1 MAKKRMNGEGSWTKR
16 DNGTWKLS
24 VSYKGIGRKYFYGT
38 KQECLDKKNKFE
50 ALLSSNIVGDKDV
63 LFKDFIRSWLREI
76 KQPAVKANSYDRLEY
91 VIESTLIKRIGNLS
105 LKQIDDN
112 LIQTMVINK
121 MKEEGYAYTT
131 IKKTYST
138 LGQALKYA
146 AVRGKIEKNPMNDV
160 YLPKRSLFE
169 NKKIRFLSDEERNK
183 LVSTCYMTFQNGS
196 RVYKFGAFY
205 IFLLYTGLRLGEAL
219 ALKWS
224 DIDFNKRTVNVS
236 RTIVYIKDRSKNDG
250 SKILIDQTST
260 KNGVSRIV
268 YLSDMAI
275 EALEDLKK
283 QMGYDPNGYIMQTKN
298 KTILYPADAYK
309 IFQRILKRAGIEQ
322 CGIHALRHSFVSLMI
337 NNGIPITVVSQMV
350 GHTNIGITM
359 KIYTH
364 LLEETQL
371 ESMSIM
377 KNLK

>member
-38 KQECLDKKNKFE
+38 KQECLDKRNKFE
-50 ALLSSNIVGDKDV
+50 ALLSSGIVGDKDV
-63 LFKDFIRSWLREI
+63 LFKDFMRSWLKEI
-76 KQPAVKANSYDRLEY
+76 KQPAVKPNSYDRLEY
-91 VIESTLIKRIGNLS
+91 VTESTLINRIGNLS

-112 LIQTMVINK
+112 LIQTMIINK
-121 MKEEGYAYTT
+121 MKEEGYAYAT

-146 AVRGKIEKNPMNDV
+146 AARGKIDKNPMNDV
-160 YLPKRSLFE
+160 FLPNRSLFE
-169 NKKIRFLSDEERNK
+169 NKKIRFLSDEERNR
-183 LVSTCYMTFQNGS
+183 LVTTCYMTFQNGG
-196 RVYKFGAFY
+196 RIYKFGTFY
-205 IFLLYTGLRLGEAL
+205 VFLLYTGLRLGEAL

-224 DIDFNKRTVNVS
+224 DIDLEKRTVNVS
-236 RTIVYIKDRSKNDG
+236 RTIVYVRDRSKNDG
-250 SKILIDQTST
+250 SKILVDQTST
-260 KNGVSRIV
+260 KNGMSRIV

-298 KTILYPADAYK
+298 KTILYPADVYK
-309 IFQRILKRAGIEQ
+309 IFQRILKRANIEQ

-337 NNGIPITVVSQMV
+337 NNGIPITMVSQMV

-371 ESMSIM
+371 ESMSII
-377 KNLK
+377 KSLK

>member
-63 LFKDFIRSWLREI
+63 LFKDFIRSWLKEI

-146 AVRGKIEKNPMNDV
+146 AARGKIEKNPMNDV

-183 LVSTCYMTFQNGS
+183 LVSTCYMKFENGR

-205 IFLLYTGLRLGEAL
+205 VFLLYTGLRLGEAL

-224 DIDFNKRTVNVS
+224 DVDFNKRTINVS
-236 RTIVYIKDRSKNDG
+236 RTIVYVKDRSKNDG

-260 KNGVSRIV
+260 KNGLSRVV

-275 EALEDLKK
+275 EALEDLKR

-309 IFQRILKRAGIEQ
+309 IFQRILKRADIEQ

-337 NNGIPITVVSQMV
+337 NNGVPITVVSQMV

-371 ESMSIM
+371 ESMSII

>member
-1 MAKKRMNGEGSWTKR
+1 MTKKRMNGEGSWTKR

-38 KQECLDKKNKFE
+38 KQECLDKKRKFE
-50 ALLSSNIVGDKDV
+50 ALLSSNIVGDKDI
-63 LFKDFIRSWLREI
+63 LFKDFIRAWLKEI

-91 VIESTLIKRIGNLS
+91 VTETTLITKIGNLS

-121 MKEEGYAYTT
+121 MKEEGYAHAT

-146 AVRGKIEKNPMNDV
+146 VARGKIDKNPMNDV
-160 YLPKRSLFE
+160 FLPNRSLFE
-169 NKKIRFLSDEERNK
+169 NKKIRFLSDEERNR
-183 LVSTCYMTFQNGS
+183 LVTTCYMTFQNGG
-196 RVYKFGAFY
+196 RIYKFGAFY
-205 IFLLYTGLRLGEAL
+205 VFLLYTGLRLGEAL

-224 DIDFNKRTVNVS
+224 DIDLEKRTVNVS
-236 RTIVYIKDRSKNDG
+236 RTIVYVRDRSKNDG
-250 SKILIDQTST
+250 SKILVDQTST
-260 KNGVSRIV
+260 KNGMSRVV

-283 QMGYDPNGYIMQTKN
+283 QMGYCPDGYIMQTKN

-309 IFQRILKRAGIEQ
+309 IFQRILKRANVEQ

-337 NNGIPITVVSQMV
+337 NNGIPITMVSQMV
-350 GHTNIGITM
+350 GHANIGITM

-371 ESMSIM
+371 ESMSII
-377 KNLK
+377 KSLK

>member
-24 VSYKGIGRKYFYGT
+24 VSYKGLGRKYFYGT
-38 KQECLDKKNKFE
+38 KQECIEKKNKFE
-50 ALLSSNIVGDKDV
+50 ALLSSNIVGDKDI
-63 LFKDFIRSWLREI
+63 LFKDFIRAWLKEI
-76 KQPAVKANSYDRLEY
+76 KQPAVKPNSYDRLEY
-91 VIESTLIKRIGNLS
+91 VTESTLITRIGNLS

-121 MKEEGYAYTT
+121 MKEEGYAYAT

-146 AVRGKIEKNPMNDV
+146 AARGKIDKNPMNDV
-160 YLPKRSLFE
+160 FLPNRSLFE
-169 NKKIRFLSDEERNK
+169 NKKIRFLSDEERTK
-183 LVSTCYMTFQNGS
+183 LVSTCYMKFQNGS

-205 IFLLYTGLRLGEAL
+205 VFLLYTGLRLGEAL

-224 DIDFNKRTVNVS
+224 DIDLEKRTVNVS
-236 RTIVYIKDRSKNDG
+236 RTIVYVRDRSKNDG
-250 SKILIDQTST
+250 SKILVDQTST
-260 KNGVSRIV
+260 KNGMSRIV

-298 KTILYPADAYK
+298 KTILYPADVYK
-309 IFQRILKRAGIEQ
+309 IFQRILKRANIEQ

-337 NNGIPITVVSQMV
+337 NNGIPITMVSQMV
-350 GHTNIGITM
+350 GHANIGITM

-364 LLEETQL
+364 LLEETQI
-371 ESMSIM
+371 ESMSII

>member
-24 VSYKGIGRKYFYGT
+24 ISYKGLGRKYFYGT
-38 KQECLDKKNKFE
+38 KQECLEKKNKFE
-50 ALLSSNIVGDKDV
+50 ALLSSNIVGDKDI
-63 LFKDFIRSWLREI
+63 LFKDFIRAWLKEI
-76 KQPAVKANSYDRLEY
+76 KQPSVKSNSYDRLEY
-91 VIESTLIKRIGNLS
+91 VTETTLIKRIGNLS

-112 LIQTMVINK
+112 LIQTMIINK
-121 MKEEGYAYTT
+121 MKEEGYAYAT

-146 AVRGKIEKNPMNDV
+146 TARGKIEKNPMNDV
-160 YLPKRSLFE
+160 FLPKRSLFE
-169 NKKIRFLSDEERNK
+169 NKKIRFLSDEERTK
-183 LVSTCYMTFQNGS
+183 LVSTCYMKFENGR

-205 IFLLYTGLRLGEAL
+205 VFLLYTGLRLGEAL

-224 DIDFNKRTVNVS
+224 DIDFKKRTVNVS
-236 RTIVYIKDRSKNDG
+236 RTIVYVKDRSKNDG
-250 SKILIDQTST
+250 SKILIDQAST
-260 KNGVSRIV
+260 KNGLSRTV

-275 EALEDLKK
+275 DALEDLKK
-283 QMGYDPNGYIMQTKN
+283 QMGYYPDGYIMQTKN

-309 IFQRILKRAGIEQ
+309 IFQRILKRADIEQ
-322 CGIHALRHSFVSLMI
+322 CSIHALRHSFVSLMI
-337 NNGIPITVVSQMV
+337 NNGVPITMVSQMV
-350 GHTNIGITM
+350 GHANIGITM

-371 ESMSIM
+371 ESMTII
-377 KNLK
+377 KKLK

>member
-63 LFKDFIRSWLREI
+63 LFKDFVRAWLKEI
-76 KQPAVKANSYDRLEY
+76 KQPAVKSNSYDRLEY
-91 VIESTLIKRIGNLS
+91 VIETTLIKRIGNLS

-121 MKEEGYAYTT
+121 MKEEGYAYAT

-146 AVRGKIEKNPMNDV
+146 VARGKIEKNPIDNV
-160 YLPKRSLFE
+160 FLPKRSLFE
-169 NKKIRFLSDEERNK
+169 NKTIRFLSDEERDK
-183 LVSTCYMTFQNGS
+183 LVSTCYMTFQNGN

-205 IFLLYTGLRLGEAL
+205 VFLLYTGLRLGEAL
-219 ALKWS
+219 ALKWT
-224 DIDFNKRTVNVS
+224 DIDLEKRTVSVS

-260 KNGVSRIV
+260 KNGLSRIV

-283 QMGYDPNGYIMQTKN
+283 QMGYNPNGYIMQTKN
-298 KTILYPADAYK
+298 KTILYPADVYK

-337 NNGIPITVVSQMV
+337 NNGIPITMVSQMV

-371 ESMSIM
+371 ESMAII
-377 KNLK
+377 KDLK

>member
-50 ALLSSNIVGDKDV
+50 ALLSSNIVGNKDV
-63 LFKDFIRSWLREI
+63 LFKDFIRSWLKEI
-76 KQPAVKANSYDRLEY
+76 KQPAIKPNSYDRLEY
-91 VIESTLIKRIGNLS
+91 VTETTLIKRIGNLS

-112 LIQTMVINK
+112 LIQTMIINK
-121 MKEEGYAYTT
+121 MKEEGYAHGT

-146 AVRGKIEKNPMNDV
+146 VARGKIDNNPMDDV
-160 YLPKRSLFE
+160 FLPKRSLFE

-183 LVSTCYMTFQNGS
+183 LVSTCYMTFKNGE

-205 IFLLYTGLRLGEAL
+205 VFLLYTGLRLGEAL

-224 DIDFNKRTVNVS
+224 DVNLEKRTISVS

-250 SKILIDQTST
+250 SKILVDQAST
-260 KNGVSRIV
+260 KSGMSRTV
-268 YLSDMAI
+268 FLSDMAI

-283 QMGYDPNGYIMQTKN
+283 QMGYDPEGYIMRTKN
-298 KTILYPADAYK
+298 KTILYPADVYK
-309 IFQRILKRAGIEQ
+309 IFQRILKRAGIER
-322 CGIHALRHSFVSLMI
+322 CGVHALRHSFVSLMI
-337 NNGIPITVVSQMV
+337 NNGIPITMVSQMV
-350 GHTNIGITM
+350 GHANIGITM

-364 LLEETQL
+364 LLNETQL
-371 ESMSIM
+371 ESMAII
-377 KNLK
+377 KDLK

>member
-24 VSYKGIGRKYFYGT
+24 VSYKGLGRKYFYGT
-38 KQECLDKKNKFE
+38 KQECLEKRSKFE
-50 ALLSSNIVGDKDV
+50 ALLSSNITGDKDV
-63 LFKDFIRSWLREI
+63 LFKDFVRAWLKEI
-76 KQPAVKANSYDRLEY
+76 KQPAVKPNSYDRLEY
-91 VIESTLIKRIGNLS
+91 VTEATLIKRIGNLS

-121 MKEEGYAYTT
+121 MKEEGYAYST

-146 AVRGKIEKNPMNDV
+146 AARGKIDKNPMNDV
-160 YLPKRSLFE
+160 FLPKRSLFE
-169 NKKIRFLSDEERNK
+169 NKKIRFLSDEERTK
-183 LVSTCYMTFQNGS
+183 LVSTCYMKFENGR

-205 IFLLYTGLRLGEAL
+205 VFLLYTGLRLGEAL

-224 DIDFNKRTVNVS
+224 DIDFEKRTVNVS
-236 RTIVYIKDRSKNDG
+236 RTIVYVRDRTKNDG
-250 SKILIDQTST
+250 SKILVDQTST
-260 KNGVSRIV
+260 KNGISRIV

-283 QMGYDPNGYIMQTKN
+283 QMGYNPDGYIMQTKN
-298 KTILYPADAYK
+298 EKIIYPADAYK
-309 IFQRILKRAGIEQ
+309 IFQRVLKRAEIEQ

-337 NNGIPITVVSQMV
+337 NNGIPITMVSQMV
-350 GHTNIGITM
+350 GHSDVGITM

-364 LLEETQL
+364 LLEETEI
-371 ESMSIM
+371 ESMAII

>member
-1 MAKKRMNGEGSWTKR
+1 MTKRRMNGEGSWTKR

-38 KQECLDKKNKFE
+38 KQECLDKRNKFE
-50 ALLSSNIVGDKDV
+50 ALLSSGIVGDKDV
-63 LFKDFIRSWLREI
+63 LFKDFMRSWLKEI
-76 KQPAVKANSYDRLEY
+76 KQPAVKPNSYDRLEY
-91 VIESTLIKRIGNLS
+91 VAESTLINRIGNLS

-121 MKEEGYAYTT
+121 MKEEGYAHAT

-146 AVRGKIEKNPMNDV
+146 VARGKINKNPMNDV
-160 YLPKRSLFE
+160 FLPNRSLFE
-169 NKKIRFLSDEERNK
+169 NKKIRFLSDEERNR
-183 LVSTCYMTFQNGS
+183 LVATCYMTFQNGG

-205 IFLLYTGLRLGEAL
+205 VFLLYTGLRLGEAL
-219 ALKWS
+219 ALKWN
-224 DIDFNKRTVNVS
+224 DIDLNKRTVNVS
-236 RTIVYIKDRSKNDG
+236 RTIVYVRDRSKNDG
-250 SKILIDQTST
+250 SKMLVDQTST
-260 KNGVSRIV
+260 KNGMSRVV

-275 EALEDLKK
+275 EALNDLKK
-283 QMGYDPNGYIMQTKN
+283 QMGYDPDGYIMQTRN

-309 IFQRILKRAGIEQ
+309 IFQRILKRADIEQ

-337 NNGIPITVVSQMV
+337 NNGIPITMVSQMV
-350 GHTNIGITM
+350 GHANIGITM

-364 LLEETQL
+364 LLDETLL
-371 ESMSIM
+371 ESMSII

>member
-38 KQECLDKKNKFE
+38 KQECIEKKNKFE
-50 ALLSSNIVGDKDV
+50 ALLSSGIVGDKDV
-63 LFKDFIRSWLREI
+63 LFKDFIRSWLKEI
-76 KQPAVKANSYDRLEY
+76 KQPAVKPNSYDRLEY
-91 VIESTLIKRIGNLS
+91 VTESTLINRIGNLS

-112 LIQTMVINK
+112 LIQTMIINK
-121 MKEEGYAYTT
+121 MKEEGYAHAT

-146 AVRGKIEKNPMNDV
+146 AARGKIDKNPMNDV
-160 YLPKRSLFE
+160 FLPNRSLFE
-169 NKKIRFLSDEERNK
+169 NKKIRFLSDEERNR
-183 LVSTCYMTFQNGS
+183 LVTTCYMTFQNGG

-205 IFLLYTGLRLGEAL
+205 VFLLYTGLRLGEAL

-224 DIDFNKRTVNVS
+224 DIDLKKRTVNVS
-236 RTIVYIKDRSKNDG
+236 RTIVYVRDRSKNDG
-250 SKILIDQTST
+250 SKILLDQTST
-260 KNGVSRIV
+260 KNGMSRIV

-283 QMGYDPNGYIMQTKN
+283 QMGYDPDGYIMQTKN

-309 IFQRILKRAGIEQ
+309 IFQRILKRANIEQ
-322 CGIHALRHSFVSLMI
+322 CGIHALRHSFVSLMT
-337 NNGIPITVVSQMV
+337 NNGIPITMVSQMV
-350 GHTNIGITM
+350 GHANIGITM

-364 LLEETQL
+364 LLKETQI
-371 ESMSIM
+371 ESMSII

>member
-1 MAKKRMNGEGSWTKR
+1 MTKKRMNGEGSWTKR

-38 KQECLDKKNKFE
+38 KQECLDKKRKFE

-63 LFKDFIRSWLREI
+63 LFKDFIRAWLKEI

-91 VIESTLIKRIGNLS
+91 VTETTLITRIGNLS

-112 LIQTMVINK
+112 LIQTMIINK
-121 MKEEGYAYTT
+121 MKEEGYAHAT

-146 AVRGKIEKNPMNDV
+146 AARGKIDKNPMNDV
-160 YLPKRSLFE
+160 FLPNRSLFE
-169 NKKIRFLSDEERNK
+169 NKKIRFLSDEERNR
-183 LVSTCYMTFQNGS
+183 LVTACYMTFQNGG

-205 IFLLYTGLRLGEAL
+205 VFLLYTGLRLGEAL

-224 DIDFNKRTVNVS
+224 DIDLEKRTVNVS
-236 RTIVYIKDRSKNDG
+236 RTIVYVRDRSKNDG
-250 SKILIDQTST
+250 SKILVDQAST
-260 KNGVSRIV
+260 KNGMSRVV

-275 EALEDLKK
+275 EALNDLKK

-309 IFQRILKRAGIEQ
+309 IFQRILKRANIEQ

-337 NNGIPITVVSQMV
+337 NNGIPITMVSQMV
-350 GHTNIGITM
+350 GHANIGITM

-371 ESMSIM
+371 ESMSII
-377 KNLK
+377 KSLK

>member
-1 MAKKRMNGEGSWTKR
+1 MTKKRMNGEGSWTKR

-24 VSYKGIGRKYFYGT
+24 VSYKGVGRKYFYGT
-38 KQECLDKKNKFE
+38 KQECLDKKRKFE
-50 ALLSSNIVGDKDV
+50 ALLSSNIVGDKDI
-63 LFKDFIRSWLREI
+63 LFKDFIRAWLKEI

-91 VIESTLIKRIGNLS
+91 VTESTLINRIGNLS

-121 MKEEGYAYTT
+121 MKEEGYAHAT

-146 AVRGKIEKNPMNDV
+146 AARGKIDKNPMNDV
-160 YLPKRSLFE
+160 FLPNRSLFE
-169 NKKIRFLSDEERNK
+169 NKKIRFLSDEERNR
-183 LVSTCYMTFQNGS
+183 LVTTCYMTFQNGG
-196 RVYKFGAFY
+196 RIYKFGTFY
-205 IFLLYTGLRLGEAL
+205 VFLLYTGLRLGEAL

-224 DIDFNKRTVNVS
+224 DIDLEKRTVNVS
-236 RTIVYIKDRSKNDG
+236 RTIVYVRDRSKNDG
-250 SKILIDQTST
+250 SKILLDQTST
-260 KNGVSRIV
+260 KNGMSRVV

-275 EALEDLKK
+275 EALYDLKK

-298 KTILYPADAYK
+298 KTILYPADVYK
-309 IFQRILKRAGIEQ
+309 IFQRILKRANIEQ

-337 NNGIPITVVSQMV
+337 NNGIPITMVSQMA
-350 GHTNIGITM
+350 GHANIGITM

-371 ESMSIM
+371 ESMSII